1 MKKLALVCIVSV
13 SIFCFAAS
21 AFAGS
26 IAPGQ
31 STSCKNAGSITLAV
45 DGGSGPDRTNG
56 NAVLWKSSNYT
67 TIPISIGPGDN
78 HGMEGERKV
87 GMANK
92 HSMGRKSVTLKGQNN
107 FSRGDSIGDISG
119 DVKITNT
126 GTIPIAVTCG

>member
-45 DGGSGPDRTNG
+45 DGSSGPDRTNG
-56 NAVLWKSSNYT
+56 NAVIWKSSNYT
-67 TIPISIGPGDN
+67 TIPITLGPGSN
-78 HGMEGERKV
+78 NGFEGARKV

-92 HSMGRKSVTLKGQNN
+92 HSMGQKSVTLKGQNN
-107 FSRGDSIGDISG
+107 FSRGDSIGNISG
-119 DVKITNT
+119 EVKITNT

>member
-26 IAPGQ
+26 VAPGQ

-56 NAVLWKSSNYT
+56 NAVIWKSSNYS
-67 TIPISIGPGDN
+67 TIPVSIGPGDN
-78 HGMEGERKV
+78 HSLEGERKV

-92 HSMGRKSVTLKGQNN
+92 HSMGRKSVTLKGQSN
-107 FSRGDSIGDISG
+107 FSRGDSLGDISG
-119 DVKITNT
+119 EVKITNT

>member
-1 MKKLALVCIVSV
+1 MKKLALVLIVSV
-13 SIFCFAAS
+13 SVFCFAAS

-26 IAPGQ
+26 ISPGQ

-45 DGGSGPDRTNG
+45 DGSGPDRTNG
-56 NAVLWKSSNYT
+56 NAVIWKSSNYT

-78 HGMEGERKV
+78 HGMEGERAV

-92 HSMGRKSVTLKGQNN
+92 HSMGRKSVTLKGQDN

-119 DVKITNT
+119 EVKITNT
-126 GTIPIAVTCG
+126 GTLPIAVTCG